1 MTFDVVLSE
10 KDTTELLKRI
20 EPESTTQNIDRPD
33 IAIIFSDDPKTAPKV
48 DVVIVEQVTI

>member
-48 DVVIVEQVTI
+48 DVVIVELTI